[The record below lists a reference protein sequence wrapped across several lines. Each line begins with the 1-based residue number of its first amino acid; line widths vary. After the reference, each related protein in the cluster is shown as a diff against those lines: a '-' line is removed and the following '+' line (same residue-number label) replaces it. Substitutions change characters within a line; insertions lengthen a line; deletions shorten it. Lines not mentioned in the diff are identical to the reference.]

1 MNKNYLHSDITE
13 LILKAF
19 FNVYNELGF
28 GFLEKVYERAMICE
42 LIDLGLEVESQKKL
56 TVYYKKKNVGDYF
69 ADIVI
74 NQSVIIELKAV
85 DNICPEHEV
94 QLVNYLK
101 ATDIEV
107 GLLLN
112 YGKKTQYKRKVFTK
126 EYRSQYNSIKS

>member
-28 GFLEKVYERAMICE
+28 VFLEKVYERAMICE

-112 YGKKTQYKRKVFTK
+112 FGKKPQYKRKVFTK

>member
-112 YGKKTQYKRKVFTK
+112 FGKKPQYKRKVFTK
-126 EYRSQYNSIKS
+126 EYRS

>member
-74 NQSVIIELKAV
+74 NQSVIIELKTV

-112 YGKKTQYKRKVFTK
+112 FGKKPQYKRKVFTK

>member
-112 YGKKTQYKRKVFTK
+112 FGKKPQYKRKVFTK

>member
-69 ADIVI
+69 TDIVI

-112 YGKKTQYKRKVFTK
+112 FGKKPQYKRKVFTK

>member
-107 GLLLN
+107 GLLLKF
-112 YGKKTQYKRKVFTK
+112 GKKPQYKRKVFTK